1 VVEGKDPSQT
11 EAASFTYAAMRAEAR
26 RRLERAN
33 LEESRRHLVEELARQ
48 LQRIEEE
55 KRALEA
61 RQREQ
66 ASRAKLNYYRR
77 YSYIYYKSPAG
88 PYTRCSKCSYLLQWG
103 TKYYHK

>member
-1 VVEGKDPSQT
+1 
-11 EAASFTYAAMRAEAR
+11 MRAEAR

-33 LEESRRHLVEELARQ
+33 LEESRRHLVEESARQ